1 MYHHHFCSINKGISI
16 HLKSKHCKYK
26 KFKNNLIFHL
36 LPSPT
41 LTLIQENK
49 KSNLLSHPPR
59 SSSSSWKSRSS
70 AKISFSPKVRPE
82 ASWVSPLGS
91 VSIIRISLGSLT
103 DLAANCN
110 QNTFSDLFCK
120 KIGRLFPYLNRFM
133 FFIFI
138 S

>member
-120 KIGRLFPYLNRFM
+120 KIGRLFSLPE
-133 FFIFI
+133 
-138 S
+138 